1 MNHIQSFWL
10 NEQNREEQIP
20 GFDSDF
26 PYVASRAELDK
37 YTVPWHWHRAVEL
50 FIVESGCLEYITP
63 CGHHVF
69 PAGSG
74 GFVNSNVLHS
84 SHVVPTGKATVQL
97 LHLFDPSLISGNH
110 DSRIYQ
116 KYILPMTTSSTTI
129 LPLYPQNPDDA
140 KILEQIFQT
149 FSLST
154 DQSGYEI
161 QLRNALS
168 TVWIDLLPRFTT
180 VSQHRYSNDTQIKAL
195 MAYIHDHFQEPI
207 SIEELA
213 QSAHISRRLCFRLFQ
228 NNLHMTPVAYIR
240 SYRLQRACRMLHSTD
255 MSVTDI
261 AYACGLGSSSYLS
274 KLFRQE
280 YGCTPHEYRKRHN
293 CNI

>member
-1 MNHIQSFWL
+1 
-10 NEQNREEQIP
+10 
-20 GFDSDF
+20 
-26 PYVASRAELDK
+26 
-37 YTVPWHWHRAVEL
+37 
-50 FIVESGCLEYITP
+50 
-63 CGHHVF
+63 
-69 PAGSG
+69 
-74 GFVNSNVLHS
+74 
-84 SHVVPTGKATVQL
+84 
-97 LHLFDPSLISGNH
+97 
-110 DSRIYQ
+110 
-116 KYILPMTTSSTTI
+116 MTTSSTTI

-140 KILEQIFQT
+140 KILEQIVQT

-168 TVWIDLLPRFTT
+168 TVWIDLLPRCTT

-240 SYRLQRACRMLHSTD
+240 SYRLQRACRMCSMPRKKMHSFPKCLI
-255 MSVTDI
+255 SVTVI
-261 AYACGLGSSSYLS
+261 CICVSMQINW
-274 KLFRQE
+274 FRL
-280 YGCTPHEYRKRHN
+280 P
-293 CNI
+293 